1 MPFGQAPLTQT
12 LQKVHYTVLIRL
24 LPFFGGTAR
33 MSPVTGIQLGVSG
46 GSGVTRNTQ
55 QRAERVEWIEATI
68 EAKRVLIEIGL

>member
-1 MPFGQAPLTQT
+1 
-12 LQKVHYTVLIRL
+12 
-24 LPFFGGTAR
+24 

-46 GSGVTRNTQ
+46 GSGATRNTQ